1 MVHRSV
7 DSENRIEDIGLC
19 RLGEALTAMVQLLT
33 T

>member
-7 DSENRIEDIGLC
+7 DSENRIEDIDLGGV
-19 RLGEALTAMVQLLT
+19 GEALTALVQMLT

>member
-7 DSENRIEDIGLC
+7 DSENRIEDIDRGGV
-19 RLGEALTAMVQLLT
+19 GEALAALVQMLT